1 MRLNLQ
7 QIMHVPGASIPFAFQ
22 LDLSQ
27 EAFFGEYPISRP
39 VTVTG
44 LTSREER
51 GGCADAGG
59 RGQVPSGLHL

>member
-27 EAFFGEYPISRP
+27 EAFFGGVSHLPA
-39 VTVTG
+39 G
-44 LTSREER
+44 DGDGAREER